1 MFFLSA
7 CRATAARSA
16 LLYAMEVN
24 AVMLTVM
31 EVLSQPLFSDFEF
44 LTNQSGL
51 YNVISGVG
59 IFEWESKE
67 VIQREFNSGE
77 FVITT
82 LSYARENI
90 NDGIGCLQALI
101 GQHVAAIAIKDIY
114 FRELPPEIID
124 LANRNHTPILL
135 FSNVN
140 FEDIIFNIKN
150 ALLSN
155 KFNASLIDRINEL
168 FRGPKNAGLDARI
181 KNINPFF
188 RANNICCYCRPASG
202 EEQIL
207 SDKLDQYYRAYLHNR
222 KESLHSEY
230 DAYTLVKY
238 PSGIL
243 VIYST
248 DDGVDTIRKKLLQ
261 LLYLLNLE
269 RMDFR
274 IGISTP
280 RESLNTLPASI
291 WESIY
296 ACATSVISK
305 EPLLDFCQIGVYQ
318 FLCALRH
325 HAWVEQFY
333 YNIERLLSEYDER
346 HHSNLLETVLTYVK
360 CDRNISLAAEMLFQH
375 SNTIRYRL
383 EKVKTVL
390 GLEETVDYYNQLY
403 VFATLYE
410 IRQVL
415 DHWDLAG
422 AIEVYPIEPPI

>member
-1 MFFLSA
+1 
-7 CRATAARSA
+7 
-16 LLYAMEVN
+16 
-24 AVMLTVM
+24 
-31 EVLSQPLFSDFEF
+31 
-44 LTNQSGL
+44 
-51 YNVISGVG
+51 
-59 IFEWESKE
+59 
-67 VIQREFNSGE
+67 
-77 FVITT
+77 
-82 LSYARENI
+82 
-90 NDGIGCLQALI
+90 
-101 GQHVAAIAIKDIY
+101 
-114 FRELPPEIID
+114 
-124 LANRNHTPILL
+124 
-135 FSNVN
+135 
-140 FEDIIFNIKN
+140 
-150 ALLSN
+150 
-155 KFNASLIDRINEL
+155 
-168 FRGPKNAGLDARI
+168 
-181 KNINPFF
+181 
-188 RANNICCYCRPASG
+188 
-202 EEQIL
+202 
-207 SDKLDQYYRAYLHNR
+207 
-222 KESLHSEY
+222 
-230 DAYTLVKY
+230 
-238 PSGIL
+238 
-243 VIYST
+243 
-248 DDGVDTIRKKLLQ
+248 
-261 LLYLLNLE
+261 
-269 RMDFR
+269 MDFR

-415 DHWDLAG
+415 DHWGLAG

>member
-155 KFNASLIDRINEL
+155 NFNASLIDRINEL

-222 KESLHSEY
+222 KESLHSKY

>member
-155 KFNASLIDRINEL
+155 NFNAS
-168 FRGPKNAGLDARI
+168 
-181 KNINPFF
+181 
-188 RANNICCYCRPASG
+188 ANCNN
-202 EEQIL
+202 
-207 SDKLDQYYRAYLHNR
+207 KLD
-222 KESLHSEY
+222 
-230 DAYTLVKY
+230 
-238 PSGIL
+238 
-243 VIYST
+243 
-248 DDGVDTIRKKLLQ
+248 
-261 LLYLLNLE
+261 
-269 RMDFR
+269 
-274 IGISTP
+274 TP
-280 RESLNTLPASI
+280 
-291 WESIY
+291 W
-296 ACATSVISK
+296 
-305 EPLLDFCQIGVYQ
+305 
-318 FLCALRH
+318 
-325 HAWVEQFY
+325 
-333 YNIERLLSEYDER
+333 
-346 HHSNLLETVLTYVK
+346 
-360 CDRNISLAAEMLFQH
+360 
-375 SNTIRYRL
+375 
-383 EKVKTVL
+383 
-390 GLEETVDYYNQLY
+390 
-403 VFATLYE
+403 
-410 IRQVL
+410 
-415 DHWDLAG
+415 
-422 AIEVYPIEPPI
+422 

>member
-1 MFFLSA
+1 MFFLSSF
-7 CRATAARSA
+7 RATAARSS
-16 LLYAMEVN
+16 LLYAMDFN

-155 KFNASLIDRINEL
+155 NFNASLIDRINEL